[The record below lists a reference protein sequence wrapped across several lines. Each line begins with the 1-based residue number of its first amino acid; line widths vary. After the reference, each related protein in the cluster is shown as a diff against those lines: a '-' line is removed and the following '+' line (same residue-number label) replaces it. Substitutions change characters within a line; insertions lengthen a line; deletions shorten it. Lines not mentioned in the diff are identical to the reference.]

1 MKTST
6 QHKIFSTYCRRV
18 CCALVFILFS
28 IIPLSSQKDAL
39 KQANDLFDAA
49 RYQEALIYLGR
60 IEKADNSAP
69 ILFKRGICYY
79 HTNAIDRALADFKKS
94 VEYGYKNEL
103 NDYYIGL
110 IYHQKGQ
117 FKEAA
122 EAYKRYILAVPE
134 DDPMRNEVIKLIRQC
149 GYALQIAY
157 QKPLAIIENPGK
169 PVNTTYDEFAWIES
183 PGMDNTFYFNSN
195 RSNSALSMAKGNF
208 EIYQTQSENDLWS
221 KIERLPYP
229 INTRAEEIIS
239 SINQSG
245 DALIYYKND
254 DKSATMVEYSKAK
267 DKANKNT
274 ITLPVQLSEEN
285 NTVFFY
291 SDHIVLF
298 ADQRPE
304 GYGGYD
310 LYISI
315 KKEDKWDTPV
325 NLGSSVNSSFDEM
338 TPYLTN
344 EGHVLYF
351 SSNRPESVGGYD
363 IFRTDFLYES
373 QEWSAPKNMGIPI
386 NSPGNDLHFQLG
398 PDGIKGY
405 FSSDRKNAVGG
416 TDIYFARF
424 MERQTGQEFF
434 ADFVPFAENPEYLA
448 DSAISSKDDVLSKD
462 TKAVNAESIVSK
474 NITELSIPPIFIEGQ
489 KELLTEKNIT
499 KLKKIIDFM
508 NAHREV
514 SIELFA
520 HSNFGDIIEYNLYSS
535 LKLAEKI
542 TEFLAK
548 YGVQKDKVL
557 IKGLGDNYPIVKTVR
572 DGGDPVLSSSY
583 NARIDFKFHDAPDQL
598 SVNYDDG
605 IDVPLLMRDV
615 KYDLFRAI
623 SDASL
628 TYKIQIATVNQMYR
642 GMALSL
648 FNDSCIEPDTKTGLY
663 AYTIGLY
670 DTYAKALQT
679 KRELERDGL
688 VNTQVVPYIDG
699 IRLDKDDIVYYVNKY
714 PDLKNYMNYVN
725 VIGSN

>member
-1 MKTST
+1 MK
-6 QHKIFSTYCRRV
+6 KISLKDIAESLGV
-18 CCALVFILFS
+18 SKALVSLV
-28 IIPLSSQKDAL
+28 L
-39 KQANDLFDAA
+39 NDKGD
-49 RYQEALIYLGR
+49 E
-60 IEKADNSAP
+60 
-69 ILFKRGICYY
+69 RGINKQ
-79 HTNAIDRALADFKKS
+79 TQQKVRDKAK
-94 VEYGYKNEL
+94 EL
-103 NDYYIGL
+103 NYVPNQYARGL
-110 IYHQKGQ
+110 RVGKTDTLGVIVPDISNVQVQ
-117 FKEAA
+117 INSEARG
-122 EAYKRYILAVPE
+122 YSPL
-134 DDPMRNEVIKLIRQC
+134 EVEQR
-149 GYALQIAY
+149 
-157 QKPLAIIENPGK
+157 
-169 PVNTTYDEFAWIES
+169 VT
-183 PGMDNTFYFNSN
+183 
-195 RSNSALSMAKGNF
+195 
-208 EIYQTQSENDLWS
+208 
-221 KIERLPYP
+221 YP
-229 INTRAEEIIS
+229 IETIMSGLPSLDYTRSIS
-239 SINQSG
+239 RFGLSQV
-245 DALIYYKND
+245 
-254 DKSATMVEYSKAK
+254 TVVFK
-267 DKANKNT
+267 D
-274 ITLPVQLSEEN
+274 
-285 NTVFFY
+285 
-291 SDHIVLF
+291 
-298 ADQRPE
+298 
-304 GYGGYD
+304 
-310 LYISI
+310 
-315 KKEDKWDTPV
+315 
-325 NLGSSVNSSFDEM
+325 
-338 TPYLTN
+338 
-344 EGHVLYF
+344 
-351 SSNRPESVGGYD
+351 
-363 IFRTDFLYES
+363 
-373 QEWSAPKNMGIPI
+373 
-386 NSPGNDLHFQLG
+386 
-398 PDGIKGY
+398 
-405 FSSDRKNAVGG
+405 G

-508 NAHREV
+508 NAHRAV

-548 YGVQKDKVL
+548 YGVQKDKIL

-699 IRLDKDDIVYYVNKY
+699 IRLHKDDIVYYVNKY